1 MFSVATASANAGRV
15 IASWKISD
23 MSYAEDIIPGPS
35 SPLTVAAYV
44 LVAPISAA
52 WAFIA
57 STVASR
63 PPIWCASTVAASLP
77 DAIRSPLSSCS
88 TEYSPP
94 GPTPTRLPSAPSRSD
109 SSTSMTRSGS
119 RVSSTT
125 EARSVLITLAGRYRP
140 CASRA
145 ATTSPVSRSEI
156 SHALAVTSCGT
167 SKPSGTASSHPS
179 SAEPPAAA
187 SGAGGGGGTVMPGNG
202 TSDSST
208 GAGGVARN
216 GQPATSR
223 GAARYSDVA
232 HDGSSAGAGNGTSD
246 SSTGAGGVVRNGQ
259 PATSRGVSKYS
270 DEVDDGS
277 SAGAGG
283 SVGIV
288 STRGSAI
295 PGTAPT
301 PGSIAV
307 AGPASASGATAIAEA
322 VTRPA
327 RRCGE
332 RDCRVLLTG
341 HESTSGV
348 RGPGPWP
355 AGRYSLPVPK
365 LAARQPSPAAVARH
379 RRPPAVAPGA
389 AARQPSPL
397 APPPVALA
405 E

>member
-1 MFSVATASANAGRV
+1 
-15 IASWKISD
+15 
-23 MSYAEDIIPGPS
+23 
-35 SPLTVAAYV
+35 
-44 LVAPISAA
+44 
-52 WAFIA
+52 
-57 STVASR
+57 
-63 PPIWCASTVAASLP
+63 
-77 DAIRSPLSSCS
+77 
-88 TEYSPP
+88 
-94 GPTPTRLPSAPSRSD
+94 
-109 SSTSMTRSGS
+109 
-119 RVSSTT
+119 
-125 EARSVLITLAGRYRP
+125 
-140 CASRA
+140 
-145 ATTSPVSRSEI
+145 
-156 SHALAVTSCGT
+156 
-167 SKPSGTASSHPS
+167 
-179 SAEPPAAA
+179 
-187 SGAGGGGGTVMPGNG
+187 SGAGGREGTVMP
-202 TSDSST
+202 
-208 GAGGVARN
+208 
-216 GQPATSR
+216 
-223 GAARYSDVA
+223 
-232 HDGSSAGAGNGTSD
+232 GNGTSD

-259 PATSRGVSKYS
+259 PARSRGVSKYS

-307 AGPASASGATAIAEA
+307 AGPASASAATAIADA

-327 RRCGE
+327 TRCGE

-405 E
+405 EICPSDGDRPAQPRALLEFRRASFMRRRGRMPAGPKWRRGRPLRQWSGRPRLRASSGSETRSASGRSTARTAARA

>member
-1 MFSVATASANAGRV
+1 
-15 IASWKISD
+15 
-23 MSYAEDIIPGPS
+23 
-35 SPLTVAAYV
+35 
-44 LVAPISAA
+44 
-52 WAFIA
+52 
-57 STVASR
+57 
-63 PPIWCASTVAASLP
+63 
-77 DAIRSPLSSCS
+77 
-88 TEYSPP
+88 
-94 GPTPTRLPSAPSRSD
+94 
-109 SSTSMTRSGS
+109 TRSGS

-187 SGAGGGGGTVMPGNG
+187 SGAGGGAGQGLPG
-202 TSDSST
+202 D
-208 GAGGVARN
+208 R
-216 GQPATSR
+216 PA
-223 GAARYSDVA
+223 
-232 HDGSSAGAGNGTSD
+232 D

-259 PATSRGVSKYS
+259 PARSRGVSKDS

-322 VTRPA
+322 VTRP
-327 RRCGE
+327 RRRGGE
-332 RDCRVLLTG
+332 RHGRVLRPG

-355 AGRYSLPVPK
+355 AGV
-365 LAARQPSPAAVARH
+365 AAR
-379 RRPPAVAPGA
+379 RP
-389 AARQPSPL
+389 RS
-397 APPPVALA
+397 
-405 E
+405 